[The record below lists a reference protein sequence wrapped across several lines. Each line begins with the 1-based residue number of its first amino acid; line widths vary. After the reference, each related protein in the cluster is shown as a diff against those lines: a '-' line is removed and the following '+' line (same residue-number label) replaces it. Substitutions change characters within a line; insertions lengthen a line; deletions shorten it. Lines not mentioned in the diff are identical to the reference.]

1 MTSEI
6 LASIV
11 KPNPNIKI
19 QMHAFLC
26 RVFRDLSPSNAP
38 KEFLKS
44 LIPLLV
50 KVIFY

>member
-1 MTSEI
+1 MTTEI

-11 KPNPNIKI
+11 KPNPNIKM
-19 QMHAFLC
+19 QLNAFLY
-26 RVFRDLSPSNAP
+26 RVFRDLPPSNAP